1 MTWFYLVR
9 LLKVKPVYKQNN
21 MLVRTLLEKLI
32 PLFLL
37 LLFVNQTGFSQE
49 EWRKVEN
56 DAFQVGEKL
65 KYKFYYDA
73 WLTGK
78 VTAGF
83 GTLEVKTSK
92 EKYNGRE
99 VYHIDAEGYSKGFF
113 NLFFKVRDEFETFVD
128 VESIA
133 PHYFTRMT
141 REGGYE
147 KEDEYHFH
155 HQEQYVITRT
165 DSVSIPQYTQDFI
178 SALYF
183 SRTFNSD
190 TLEIGDILPVNF
202 FLDDSVYNSAIVYE
216 GKEIVKLKLG
226 TFNCLRFRPGLAT
239 GEVFSDKYPMTL
251 WVTDDKNHIPVLA
264 KSAVIIG
271 NVKAEL
277 MEYEGLANELTS
289 LIKHNE

>member
-9 LLKVKPVYKQNN
+9 LLKVKPGYKQNN
-21 MLVRTLLEKLI
+21 MLERVLSEKLLPI
-32 PLFLL
+32 FILL
-37 LLFVNQTGFSQE
+37 LLNLEGFSQE
-49 EWRKVEN
+49 TWRKVEN
-56 DAFQVGEKL
+56 EAFQVGEKL
-65 KYKFYYDA
+65 KYRFYYDA

-78 VTAGF
+78 VTAGY
-83 GTLEVKTSK
+83 GTLEVKDTE
-92 EKYNGRE
+92 EKYFERE

-113 NLFFKVRDEFETFVD
+113 NLFFKVRDEFESFVD
-128 VESIA
+128 VESLA
-133 PHYFTRMT
+133 PHYFIRST

-147 KEDEYHFH
+147 KDDEYQFH
-155 HQEQYVITRT
+155 QQEQYVITRS
-165 DSVSIPQYTQDFI
+165 DSVTIPQYTQDFI

-190 TLEIGDILPVNF
+190 TLEIGDILPVSF
-202 FLDDSVYNSAIVYE
+202 FLDDSVYNSAIIYE

-226 TFNCLRFRPGLAT
+226 TFNCLRFRPGMAT

-277 MEYEGLANELTS
+277 MGYEGLANELTS
-289 LIKHNE
+289 LIKLNE